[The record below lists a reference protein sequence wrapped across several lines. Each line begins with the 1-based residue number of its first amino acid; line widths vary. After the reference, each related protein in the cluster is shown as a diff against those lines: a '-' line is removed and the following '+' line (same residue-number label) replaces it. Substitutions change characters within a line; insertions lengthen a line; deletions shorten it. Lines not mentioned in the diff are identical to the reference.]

1 MTIGRSARRVLI
13 VCAATAACGMTIG
26 VGPASAAST
35 APTTNGGL
43 LGLGTLVS
51 GLTTGVSNTLSDAL
65 APTVATTHSSPA
77 TAQQSASTPAQPS
90 DSSSKSSGADTVT
103 ASAAPLS
110 LGSVLESLPVLGPV
124 VTPLVEDL
132 PILGGKATPAISPS
146 TPTSTSTAPVS
157 AIVHS
162 ATTPQAGALGSTWTR
177 STPADTAP
185 VVQPHTS
192 GSNDSPITRLPG
204 DILSGLKSG
213 KAEVGAAAVALII
226 LGGVAVAGAAGAAGA
241 AGRRQFVGGPW

>member
-146 TPTSTSTAPVS
+146 TPTSTAPVS
-157 AIVHS
+157 ATVHS
-162 ATTPQAGALGSTWTR
+162 VTTPQADPKGSTWTY
-177 STPADTAP
+177 STPAKTTP
-185 VVQPHTS
+185 VVPS
-192 GSNDSPITRLPG
+192 PGGGGDPNPGSPILH
-204 DILSGLKSG
+204 GLINSLASG

>member
-26 VGPASAAST
+26 VGPASAASA
-35 APTTNGGL
+35 APTNNGGL
-43 LGLGTLVS
+43 LGLGTLVN
-51 GLTTGVSNTLSDAL
+51 GLTTGVSNTLSTAL
-65 APTVATTHSSPA
+65 APAAA
-77 TAQQSASTPAQPS
+77 TAQQSTTPASTAATSS
-90 DSSSKSSGADTVT
+90 DSSSKSSGSSTVT

-124 VTPLVEDL
+124 LTPLVEDV

-146 TPTSTSTAPVS
+146 TPSGSTPAAP
-157 AIVHS
+157 ATVHM
-162 ATTPQAGALGSTWTR
+162 TTPQADPKGSTWTR
-177 STPADTAP
+177 STPAKTTP
-185 VVQPHTS
+185 VVPSS
-192 GSNDSPITRLPG
+192 GSGDENPVSPLQ
-204 DILSGLKSG
+204 GLINTVTSG

-241 AGRRQFVGGPW
+241 TGRRQFVGGPW

>member
-35 APTTNGGL
+35 APTNNGGL
-43 LGLGTLVS
+43 LGLGTLVD

-65 APTVATTHSSPA
+65 APATATTHASPA
-77 TAQQSASTPAQPS
+77 TAQQSTSTPAQSS

-132 PILGGKATPAISPS
+132 PILGGKATPAVSPS
-146 TPTSTSTAPVS
+146 PPTSTAPVS
-157 AIVHS
+157 AIVHMS
-162 ATTPQAGALGSTWTR
+162 TPQAAAPGSTWTR
-177 STPADTAP
+177 STPSVPAAIP
-185 VVQPHTS
+185 PS
-192 GSNDSPITRLPG
+192 KYNDNRGGLPG
-204 DILSGLKSG
+204 ALNPSHYLPSLSG

>member
-43 LGLGTLVS
+43 LGLGTLVN

-65 APTVATTHSSPA
+65 APAAATTHSSPA
-77 TAQQSASTPAQPS
+77 TAQQSTSTPAQSS

-132 PILGGKATPAISPS
+132 PILGGKATPAVSPS
-146 TPTSTSTAPVS
+146 TPTSTAPVS
-157 AIVHS
+157 ATVHS
-162 ATTPQAGALGSTWTR
+162 VTTPQADPRGSTWTY
-177 STPADTAP
+177 STPAKTTP
-185 VVQPHTS
+185 VVPAP
-192 GSNDSPITRLPG
+192 GSDDPNPVSPILHGFINNLT
-204 DILSGLKSG
+204 SG